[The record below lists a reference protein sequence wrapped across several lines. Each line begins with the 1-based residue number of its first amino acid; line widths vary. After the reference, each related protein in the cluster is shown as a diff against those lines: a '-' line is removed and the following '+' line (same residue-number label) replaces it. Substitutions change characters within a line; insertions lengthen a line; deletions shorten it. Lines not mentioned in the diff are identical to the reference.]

1 MFCTVMCLCTK
12 SNIILKPK
20 VKVTKILLSYLQKRH
35 EENISPL
42 DIMAAKYTEFFLEE
56 IKFSNINKGPPSH
69 IFSQEEESPS
79 SMSLIS

>member
-20 VKVTKILLSYLQKRH
+20 VKITKILLLSYLQKRH

-42 DIMAAKYTEFFLEE
+42 DIMAAKYNYKFFLEE
-56 IKFSNINKGPPSH
+56 IKFSK
-69 IFSQEEESPS
+69 FK
-79 SMSLIS
+79 